1 MCRLVGNKSE
11 NRPHFYSMVS
21 IKHLEYIDSI
31 MNSDSGKLIFV
42 SNGVLKDMVRLKKK
56 YPVFGWLDHK
66 SGKKEKY
73 MQDVA
78 SNRVQEIY
86 HFSSSH
92 IHGQLSQI
100 KNSIDAW
107 LN

>member
-1 MCRLVGNKSE
+1 VDKTDE
-11 NRPHFYSMVS
+11 TAADRPHFYSMVS
-21 IKHLEYIDSI
+21 IKHLACIDSI
-31 MNSDSGKLIFV
+31 VNSDSGKLIFV
-42 SNGVLKDMVRLKKK
+42 SNGVLKDMVRMKKE
-56 YPVFGWLDHK
+56 YPVFGWLDCK

-73 MQDVA
+73 MKDIA

-92 IHGQLSQI
+92 IHGQLKQI
-100 KNSIDAW
+100 KSSIDAW